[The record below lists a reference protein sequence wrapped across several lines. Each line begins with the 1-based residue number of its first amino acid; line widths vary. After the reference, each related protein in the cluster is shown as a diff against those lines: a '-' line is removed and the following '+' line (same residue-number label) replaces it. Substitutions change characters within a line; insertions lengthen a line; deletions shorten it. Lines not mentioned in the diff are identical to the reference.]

1 MGSSAFWRDA
11 AERALKT
18 FLQTLLPA
26 LLLVSIIDPDW
37 KYLGGAVAVAVQAA
51 LLSVLTS
58 ITSTLRGDPASAS
71 LVLPP
76 PAPPARRGP
85 TGLG

>member
-1 MGSSAFWRDA
+1 MGSNAFWRDA
-11 AERALKT
+11 GERALKT

-26 LLLVSIIDPDW
+26 LLLVSIVDPDW
-37 KYLGGAVAVAVQAA
+37 KYLGGAVLFALQAA
-51 LLSVLTS
+51 VLSVLTS
-58 ITSTLRGDPASAS
+58 ITSTLRGDPASPS
-71 LVLPP
+71 LVL